1 MDTKEMNLQLRT
13 HTALANDILIP
24 SSHKKWLIAAHNSS
38 SRGFHHLTDLWE
50 PALTHIPTGRW
61 YIRDTQTQLK
71 NKLKCGKSL
80 TYNECVNLREQSHFF
95 ILTKGG
101 L

>member
-38 SRGFHHLTDLWE
+38 ARGSYHLTDLCE
-50 PALTHIPTGRW
+50 PALTHTHTHR
-61 YIRDTQTQLK
+61 
-71 NKLKCGKSL
+71 
-80 TYNECVNLREQSHFF
+80 
-95 ILTKGG
+95 
-101 L
+101 